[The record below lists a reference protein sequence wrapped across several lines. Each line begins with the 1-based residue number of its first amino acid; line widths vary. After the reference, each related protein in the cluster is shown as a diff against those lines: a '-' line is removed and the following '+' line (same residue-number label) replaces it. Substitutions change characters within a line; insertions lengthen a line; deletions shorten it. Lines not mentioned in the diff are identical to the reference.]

1 MVHLVL
7 SRSKLRAEVLARQ
20 VLVPNHQ
27 KDYIPH
33 HEKLLGLVWALP
45 RLQLLRPSLE
55 LLSLLEREV
64 QITLFYIQTLEQ
76 LRALVRQL
84 QEILQSVCT
93 LTFALQ
99 LVKELAVLAIQLSK
113 VIFVQQ
119 APRVVQLQETRQR
132 VYTLPL
138 ELQTAMEPVTQRHQ
152 L

>member
-27 KDYIPH
+27 KDYILH

-55 LLSLLEREV
+55 MLSLLEREV

-99 LVKELAVLAIQLSK
+99 PVKELAVLAIQLSK

-119 APRVVQLQETRQR
+119 APRVVQLQEMRQR